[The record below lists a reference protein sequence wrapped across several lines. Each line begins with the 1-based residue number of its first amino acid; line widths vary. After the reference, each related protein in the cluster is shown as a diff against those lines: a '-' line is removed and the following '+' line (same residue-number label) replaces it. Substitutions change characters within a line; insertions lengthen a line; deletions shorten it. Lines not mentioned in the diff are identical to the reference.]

1 MEAVTCLTLRSG
13 WKRMMYSLGVKR
25 QANVTVALR
34 LIVTLILVMRSGKW
48 LAVLKTNRFSLI
60 YSKSPSKLRFD
71 LIAID

>member
-1 MEAVTCLTLRSG
+1 
-13 WKRMMYSLGVKR
+13 MMYSLGVKR